1 METQQQI
8 SVVTQKQQVLLA
20 QAEHARL
27 VRQLRADRP
36 SALAHGYAAARMAL
50 RGRRRELE
58 LQAPIPIRTG
68 LESQTAVPHEQDGPI
83 AA

>member
-8 SVVTQKQQVLLA
+8 AVVTQRQQVLLA

-27 VRQLRADRP
+27 VRQLRADHT
-36 SALAHGYAAARMAL
+36 SALTRGYAAARRAL
-50 RGRRRELE
+50 RGRRQELE
-58 LQAPIPIRTG
+58 LQEPIPIRPG
-68 LESQTAVPHEQDGPI
+68 LEPAGVSREKDGPI